1 MLFWIFLP
9 NGKLRVKNVGIEAM
23 VDFLVSRFFWSV
35 GLLIRR
41 FNPPKDVE
49 FFCASRSEVC
59 PRMPTYSNAH
69 AKVKK
74 WIFEVQFVG
83 N

>member
-1 MLFWIFLP
+1 MSE
-9 NGKLRVKNVGIEAM
+9 LRLWSI
-23 VDFLVSRFFWSV
+23 FWSV

-49 FFCASRSEVC
+49 LFCASRSEVC
-59 PRMPTYSNAH
+59 PRVPTYSNAH

-74 WIFEVQFVG
+74 WIFKIHFPG
-83 N
+83 NWSKFGINVNDF